1 MVRITYDKDY
11 KHIEL
16 LGHTNETLC
25 ASISSLIFFSVNL
38 AMDFNMFF
46 GGIRLTDDGQDKME
60 IFNETSDENVKKVFA
75 NLILHLE
82 DLQRQYPE
90 SVQVILL

>member
-25 ASISSLIFFSVNL
+25 ASISSLVFFSVNL
-38 AMDFNMFF
+38 AMDFTMYF
-46 GGIRLTDDGQDKME
+46 GGITLKDDGQDKME
-60 IFNETSDENVKKVFA
+60 IINESDDENVKKIFGA
-75 NLILHLE
+75 LILHLG

-90 SVQVILL
+90 SVEVVLV